1 MSNKKN
7 NQFNESSGKSA
18 VTGGP
23 GRNSPM
29 AMASMMDKPKDF
41 KSTLKRLLKYFR
53 TYLPTLIR
61 VCVIA
66 VISTLLSVL
75 APKIISIVIN
85 SIEQTVESRING
97 IIVPIN
103 YSLIYKILGI
113 LLGLYVMSTIL
124 VIIEQYLMAN
134 VSQNIVRDMRSEVQR
149 KLTHLPLSFFD
160 RVTHGEI
167 LSRAVGDVENIAV
180 TLQENIVQL
189 ICGVVTLVGVFIMML
204 FISRILTVV
213 VLLTIPMYFF
223 IAKPI
228 IKRAQKLFKKR
239 QKANGELNGLI
250 EEMYGGLKTVKAYG
264 KENET
269 KERFTAINN
278 VYCNSGWKAQF
289 ITGTIMPLMSFLSN
303 LSYVLICVS
312 SGLLYAMN
320 VITLGDV
327 AAFLIYVK
335 LFSGPVNQITSIT
348 NSIQSSIA
356 SAERIF
362 EILDETEE
370 TDSDNDSPDFQNG
383 DVIFENISFRYI
395 PEKPLIENLSL
406 NVKSGQTIA
415 IVGPTGAGKT
425 TLVNL
430 LMRFY
435 DLNEGEIRV
444 GGVKVSEC
452 KRSDIREQFG
462 MVLQDTW
469 LFNGTIMENIRYGKE
484 RASDEECIKAAKK
497 AQAHH
502 FISTFP
508 DGYNTILNEEAS
520 NISQGE
526 KQLITIA
533 RTLIHDPRILILDE
547 ATSNVDTLTEQ
558 RTQDG
563 MNEIMKNRTCF
574 IIAHRLSTIKN
585 ANKIIVMRDGSI
597 VETGTH
603 ESLLEQNGAYAE
615 LYKAQFSSLC

>member
-7 NQFNESSGKSA
+7 NQFNKSSGNSA

-41 KSTLKRLLKYFR
+41 KTTLKRLLKYFHPH
-53 TYLPTLIR
+53 LPTLIL

-66 VISTLLSVL
+66 VISTLFSVL
-75 APKIISIVIN
+75 APKIMSIAIN

-97 IIVPIN
+97 IIVSIN
-103 YSLIYKILGI
+103 YSLIYKILGV
-113 LLGLYVMSTIL
+113 LLGVYVISTIL
-124 VIIEQYLMAN
+124 LIIEQYLMAN

-189 ICGVVTLVGVFIMML
+189 ISGVVTLVGVFIMML
-204 FISRILTVV
+204 FISRILTLV

-228 IKRAQKLFKKR
+228 IKRAQKLFKRR

-269 KERFTAINN
+269 KERFTDINN

-303 LSYVLICVS
+303 FSYVLICVS
-312 SGLLYAMN
+312 SGLLFAMN

-370 TDSDNDSPDFQNG
+370 TDSENNSPEFENG
-383 DVIFENISFRYI
+383 DVIFKDISFRYI
-395 PEKPLIENLSL
+395 SEKPLIENLSL
-406 NVKSGQTIA
+406 NVKNGQTIA

-444 GGVKVSEC
+444 GGVNASEC

-484 RASDEECIKAAKK
+484 GASDEECIEAAKK

-502 FISTFP
+502 FISTLP

-533 RTLIHDPRILILDE
+533 RTLLHDPRILILDE

-558 RTQDG
+558 RIQNG
-563 MNEIMKNRTCF
+563 MNEIVKNRTCF

-585 ANKIIVMRDGSI
+585 ANKILVMCDGNI

-603 ESLLEQNGAYAE
+603 DSLLEQNGAYAE
-615 LYKAQFSSLC
+615 LYKAQFSLLC

>member
-7 NQFNESSGKSA
+7 NQFSRKSA

-23 GRNSPM
+23 GRNSGM

-53 TYLPTLIR
+53 TYLPVLIM

-85 SIEQTVESRING
+85 SIEKTVKARMNG
-97 IIVPIN
+97 SIVPMN
-103 YSLIYKILGI
+103 YLFIYKFLVV
-113 LLGLYVMSTIL
+113 LLGLYIMSSIL
-124 VIIEQYLMAN
+124 VIIEQYFMAN

-149 KLTHLPLSFFD
+149 KLTRLPLSFFD

-180 TLQENIVQL
+180 SLQENIVQL
-189 ICGVVTLVGVFIMML
+189 ISGVVTLIGVFIMML
-204 FISRILTVV
+204 FISKILTVV
-213 VLLTIPMYFF
+213 VLLTIPMYIF

-239 QKANGELNGLI
+239 QKSNGELNGLI

-289 ITGTIMPLMSFLSN
+289 ITGTIMPLMSFLAN
-303 LSYVLICVS
+303 FSYVLICVS
-312 SGLLYAMN
+312 SGLLFAMN
-320 VITLGDV
+320 VINLGDV

-362 EILDETEE
+362 AILDEIEE
-370 TDSDNDSPDFQNG
+370 TDSDKHSTEFKNG
-383 DVIFENISFRYI
+383 DVIFDNISFRYV

-406 NVKSGQTIA
+406 NVKDGQNIA

-435 DLNEGEIRV
+435 DLNEGEICV
-444 GGVKVSEC
+444 GGVNASEC
-452 KRSDIREQFG
+452 KRSDIREQIG

-484 RASDEECIKAAKK
+484 GASDEECIEAAKK

-502 FISTFP
+502 FISTLP

-533 RTLIHDPRILILDE
+533 RTLLHDPRILILDE
-547 ATSNVDTLTEQ
+547 ATSNVDTLTEK
-558 RTQDG
+558 RIQDG
-563 MNEIMKNRTCF
+563 MNKIMKNRTCF

-585 ANKIIVMRDGSI
+585 ATKILVMRDGSI

-603 ESLLEQNGAYAE
+603 DSLLEQNGVYAE
-615 LYKAQFSSLC
+615 LYKAQFALAGV